1 MFNFVCLK
9 LTTFQSIYLEI
20 VHCGKWR
27 AGFVETKNCHQAS
40 ANINKKLHIIS
51 QRFLQCDHKK
61 LRFRQQQKHEDLS
74 INQRFSI
81 FSLLYKMT
89 TKWYV
94 IMAINYVYC
103 MAKKGAKSTR
113 NIIGKQGSGI

>member
-1 MFNFVCLK
+1 MFHFISLK
-9 LTTFQSIYLEI
+9 MTIFQLICLEI

-61 LRFRQQQKHEDLS
+61 LRFRR
-74 INQRFSI
+74 I
-81 FSLLYKMT
+81 
-89 TKWYV
+89 
-94 IMAINYVYC
+94 
-103 MAKKGAKSTR
+103 AK
-113 NIIGKQGSGI
+113 IQGSFDKSALFNS